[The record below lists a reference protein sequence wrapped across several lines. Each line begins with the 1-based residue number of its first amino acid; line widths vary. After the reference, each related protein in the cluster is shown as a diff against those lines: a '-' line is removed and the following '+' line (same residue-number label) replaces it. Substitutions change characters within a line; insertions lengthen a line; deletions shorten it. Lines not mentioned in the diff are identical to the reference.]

1 MLETPND
8 VSYCTALDKNKDS
21 LVIKIKISPLGNY
34 AFNFKDQFLFQSQR
48 KAIPKNVPITTQ
60 LHSSNTPAK

>member
-21 LVIKIKISPLGNY
+21 LFIKIKISPLGNY
-34 AFNFKDQFLFQSQR
+34 DFNFKDQFSFQSQR
-48 KAIPKNVPITTQ
+48 KAMPKNVPTTTQ
-60 LHSSNTPAK
+60 LHSSHMVAK

>member
-21 LVIKIKISPLGNY
+21 VRCTILDAWGWCTGMTQRDGMGREEGGGFRMGNTC
-34 AFNFKDQFLFQSQR
+34 
-48 KAIPKNVPITTQ
+48 IPVAD
-60 LHSSNTPAK
+60 SF